1 MLDKECADGRQD
13 DSAEPERESPVD
25 ESKPAFKIAQKFG
38 GVNAFAR
45 ALDKAPSTCHRWLV
59 SGLIPAKHQRLVM
72 DAAKANRIRL
82 SPAEFIPDSQ
92 AA

>member
-1 MLDKECADGRQD
+1 MLDNDSEAAQEDG
-13 DSAEPERESPVD
+13 AEPERDGPVD
-25 ESKPAFKIAQKFG
+25 ESMPAFKIAQKFG

-72 DAAKANRIRL
+72 DAAKAHRIRL
-82 SPAEFIPDSQ
+82 SPAEFIPDAQ

>member
-1 MLDKECADGRQD
+1 MLDNDCEGCGQPIPG
-13 DSAEPERESPVD
+13 EPERESPVD
-25 ESKPAFKIAQKFG
+25 ETKPAFKIAHKFG

-72 DAAKANRIRL
+72 DRAKELKIKL
-82 SPAEFIPDSQ
+82 HPSEFIPDSL

>member
-1 MLDKECADGRQD
+1 MPDIQSGGG
-13 DSAEPERESPVD
+13 AEEAQGPVD
-25 ESKPAFKIAQKFG
+25 ESMPAFKIAQKFG

-59 SGLIPAKHQRLVM
+59 SGLIPAKHQRLVL

-82 SPAEFIPDSQ
+82 SPAEFIPESQ